1 MRGDDQIRDS
11 VAVFSFKTEMIEVP
25 EELVDDKH
33 PLQFK
38 PFDHMEF
45 IRFFHTEESRKT
57 NSPIKA
63 YCGI

>member
-1 MRGDDQIRDS
+1 MRANEERYS
-11 VAVFSFKTEMIEVP
+11 LALFAFKNGMIKVP

-38 PFDHMEF
+38 PFDHVGF
-45 IRFFHTEESRKT
+45 IRFFHTEEGRKS
-57 NSPIKA
+57 NSAIKA